1 MCCYRRL
8 VLIFFC
14 LSHFLFSCVN
24 QKTTISSNDSRR
36 YFEDLSYI
44 RESEKNFEKKEGI
57 KESYPSKINLGIN
70 IEIDSILSIIK
81 SEVGENIYTDGFT
94 IQIYL
99 GDDRDKAEN
108 TVEKLFELDSLI
120 ESKTVFTQPNYR
132 VKTGKYLDRFEANYE
147 FKKIKD
153 EFPNAIVIPEKIKI
167 N

>member
-14 LSHFLFSCVN
+14 LSYILYGCISQQATV
-24 QKTTISSNDSRR
+24 SSNDSRR

-44 RESEKNFEKKEGI
+44 RESETNFQKEEI
-57 KESYPSKINLGIN
+57 LDEDYTLDTNLGLN
-70 IEIDSILSIIK
+70 NKIDSILSIIK
-81 SEVGENIYTDGFT
+81 SEVKENIYTDGFT

-99 GDDRDKAEN
+99 GDDRGEAEN

-132 VKTGKYLDRFEANYE
+132 VKTGGFLDRFNANYE
-147 FKKIKD
+147 FKKLKK
-153 EFPNAIVIPEKIKI
+153 EFPNAIIIPEKIKI